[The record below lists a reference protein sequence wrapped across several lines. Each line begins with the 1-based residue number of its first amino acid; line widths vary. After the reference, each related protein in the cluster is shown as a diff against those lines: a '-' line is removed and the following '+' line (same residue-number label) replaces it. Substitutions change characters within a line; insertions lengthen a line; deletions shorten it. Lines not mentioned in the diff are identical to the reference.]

1 MEGSFYT
8 SNSFWSHQ
16 NKIKMSGF
24 KNKFNISN
32 VLTWSRPCLCP
43 NPQSQVFSMQLVI
56 YVWLAVCPSHGSLA
70 PFLVKPSVIRET
82 CQNRQ
87 NPLSTE
93 GTVGCARLQT
103 RFLLVTGGWPWRL
116 SIYRLCAE
124 CLTDTDA
131 AKHNPE
137 QTTLIPRREI
147 LENNNNYYTF
157 IYNAV

>member
-1 MEGSFYT
+1 MCLRGPGLAYAQTLRARYFLCSLSY
-8 SNSFWSHQ
+8 
-16 NKIKMSGF
+16 MSD
-24 KNKFNISN
+24 
-32 VLTWSRPCLCP
+32 C
-43 NPQSQVFSMQLVI
+43 
-56 YVWLAVCPSHGSLA
+56 LAVCPSHGSLA

-131 AKHNPE
+131 AKHNHE
-137 QTTLIPRREI
+137 QTTQTRAVVYFQGIQASNMRRRITSISRSWFQVPEI
-147 LENNNNYYTF
+147 KDGKTR
-157 IYNAV
+157 